1 MRRLVN
7 NWDKPAVAIANCRP
21 LRLRIS
27 ILGNFAAK
35 AAEKRR
41 FCWNECSFGR
51 WKGWLQ
57 LGLRAFLSC
66 DPVHM
71 YLMRGDNVPIN
82 VTIDA
87 VFAAISAAQEKFS
100 MNSDKARERAEK
112 SFKKEERAQDG
123 RKAMIE
129 YEFSGTSH
137 SREDRTFEGASIS

>member
-1 MRRLVN
+1 MRRPVN
-7 NWDKPAVAIANCRP
+7 NWDKLAVAIANCRP
-21 LRLRIS
+21 CGCASRYLAIS
-27 ILGNFAAK
+27 PRRQRK
-35 AAEKRR
+35 KRR

-71 YLMRGDNVPIN
+71 YFMRGDNVPIN

-100 MNSDKARERAEK
+100 
-112 SFKKEERAQDG
+112 
-123 RKAMIE
+123 
-129 YEFSGTSH
+129 
-137 SREDRTFEGASIS
+137 